1 MANIGRRIATLFG
14 EGIWRRATEPES
26 PTPVLQPPLTISAE
40 QVCFVI
46 LKAREVE
53 TRDSFLE
60 PDPESN
66 PSDDN
71 EVDELEDHGD
81 DPVVDD
87 PVIQELASFVDGL
100 SDAEKVDLMALAWL
114 GRDGGE
120 LDDWSETR
128 EEALRAHN
136 ESTADYLLKMLLIKS
151 ELGSFLEAGLSTL
164 GFSCGDC
171 PL

>member
-1 MANIGRRIATLFG
+1 M
-14 EGIWRRATEPES
+14 RRATGPES

-40 QVCFVI
+40 QVCFMI

-66 PSDDN
+66 FSDDN
-71 EVDELEDHGD
+71 EVSVLEDHGD
-81 DPVVDD
+81 DPGVDD

-136 ESTADYLLKMLLIKS
+136 ESTADYLLKMLLIKP
-151 ELGSFLEAGLSTL
+151 ELGTFLEAGLSAL
-164 GFSCGDC
+164 GFSCDDS

>member
-1 MANIGRRIATLFG
+1 LGELPPHCRVDGQPSWPTSGQNCSPLGRG
-14 EGIWRRATEPES
+14 NMRRATESES

-53 TRDSFLE
+53 TRGTFLE

-71 EVDELEDHGD
+71 EVDVLEDHGG
-81 DPVVDD
+81 DPRIDD

-100 SDAEKVDLMALAWL
+100 SDAEKVDLMAL
-114 GRDGGE
+114 
-120 LDDWSETR
+120 
-128 EEALRAHN
+128 
-136 ESTADYLLKMLLIKS
+136 
-151 ELGSFLEAGLSTL
+151 
-164 GFSCGDC
+164 
-171 PL
+171 